1 MVSIPLS
8 NFKEAV
14 DGSFDYIL
22 ITDPDGIILYAN
34 SAIERITGF
43 TPQEVIGKKA
53 GTKDLWG
60 GLMGKPFYERL
71 WKILK
76 QDKKPFTGEVKNKRK
91 DGTLYDAFH
100 TITPVLDKDGN
111 VQFFFEIQRDIT
123 HDKEVDR
130 AKTEFVSLASHQLR
144 TPLTAINWYSEML
157 LSGDVGAVSEEQ
169 SHYLKEIYKG
179 SQRMVR
185 LVNDLLNVSRLEAGG
200 LIVEPV
206 PTKISSLI
214 SASIKE
220 GKFIEAEREIP
231 VRFKNSKEDIK
242 LAVDSEL
249 LSQVLRNII
258 NNAVRY
264 CSGLPN
270 PQVEVSLDKRAVEGV
285 NSLVIKVEDNG
296 IGIPKVEQHRVFEKF
311 FRASNAQKEAPGGT
325 GLGLYISKTVVEK
338 WGGKMWFE
346 SGERKGTIFYVT
358 IPLTGMVFQK
368 GEKKLA

>member
-1 MVSIPLS
+1 MASIPLS

-157 LSGDVGAVSEEQ
+157 LSGDVGPLSDEQ
-169 SHYLKEIYKG
+169 SRYLKEVDRG

-185 LVNDLLNVSRLEAGG
+185 LVNDLLNVSRLETGG
-200 LIVEPV
+200 LMIAPILAKVDLLVTDIIRE
-206 PTKISSLI
+206 
-214 SASIKE
+214 SAFMEASRDIPIRFAKPKESIE
-220 GKFIEAEREIP
+220 
-231 VRFKNSKEDIK
+231 
-242 LAVDSEL
+242 LAIDSEL
-249 LSQVLRNII
+249 LR
-258 NNAVRY
+258 
-264 CSGLPN
+264 
-270 PQVEVSLDKRAVEGV
+270 
-285 NSLVIKVEDNG
+285 
-296 IGIPKVEQHRVFEKF
+296 
-311 FRASNAQKEAPGGT
+311 
-325 GLGLYISKTVVEK
+325 
-338 WGGKMWFE
+338 
-346 SGERKGTIFYVT
+346 
-358 IPLTGMVFQK
+358 
-368 GEKKLA
+368 